1 MLVVGPIAG
10 RETDL
15 AQRIVEPVG
24 LGNLGELAVVVDIPT
39 CPLLNVGDHQAA
51 GNIRDPVGEFDG
63 VGMRTHVVVSP
74 VDWLSRRGWRRQ
86 HLRDWS

>member
-10 RETDL
+10 CETDL

-39 CPLLNVGDHQAA
+39 RPLLDVGDDQAETF
-51 GNIRDPVGEFDG
+51 G
-63 VGMRTHVVVSP
+63 T
-74 VDWLSRRGWRRQ
+74 Q
-86 HLRDWS
+86 